1 MEKTFDEAA
10 VGSQDGSNSDLEH
23 VEIDWTTEEEAKIV
37 RK

>member
-10 VGSQDGSNSDLEH
+10 VGIQDGSSSDIEH
-23 VEIDWTTEEEAKIV
+23 VEIDWTIEEKAKLV